1 MAIANTGALALST
14 IQTEFGGSN
23 PISLSEYY
31 ANGTYV
37 PAGTSGVNGAVPT
50 SGTISI
56 SNFYGTSDVVISVT
70 NQTVNAGSTYPTPA
84 VAIYR
89 ISYDGKVYENTNG
102 SYTELEQWCTP
113 TTASG
118 GYEAR
123 ATVTSGTLTSGS
135 SGTWNDL
142 ASPNTPEWSVEET
155 VYLATKSCTFTLD
168 IRTKTGNTIV
178 ASATITIEA
187 TTL

>member
-14 IQTEFGGSN
+14 IQTEFGGSD

-70 NQTVNAGSTYPTPA
+70 NQTVNAGEAFPGTATA
-84 VAIYR
+84 GYR
-89 ISYDGKVYENTNG
+89 ISHTGYVYELING
-102 SYTELEQWCTP
+102 TPTSLEQWCTP
-113 TTASG
+113 TSASS

-123 ATVTSGTLTSGS
+123 ATIITGSFFSGTA
-135 SGTWNDL
+135 GTWFDL
-142 ASPNTPEWSVEET
+142 APSNVVDWTVQET
-155 VYLATKSCTFTLD
+155 VYLQTTTCEFTLD

-178 ASATITIEA
+178 DSATITIAA
-187 TTL
+187 TVI